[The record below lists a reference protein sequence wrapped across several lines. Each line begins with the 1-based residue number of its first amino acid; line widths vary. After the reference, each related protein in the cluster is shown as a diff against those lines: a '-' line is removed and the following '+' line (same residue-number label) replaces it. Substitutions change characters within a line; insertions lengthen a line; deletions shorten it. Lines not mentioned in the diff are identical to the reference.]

1 MWDIAD
7 CIAPGLPAIATPG
20 HLPAAQAAAIFDFNG
35 TLVTGEVWQAIES
48 WMGGRSAWKRR
59 KSRMIA
65 RQLPVIL
72 ASKVGLVSADF
83 MVRRWMPAAWAT
95 VRGMDERELAALVQ
109 HAWETIF
116 RPTMREP
123 VAEMVRQRK
132 AEGHCT
138 VLLSA
143 TYEPFLEPVREAL
156 GFDVVIGTRV
166 EVVAGQVTGRVIGDT
181 VTGAE
186 KVRRIMAMGQDADS
200 PIDLE
205 RSLAYAD
212 TERDLDLLQL
222 VGNPV
227 AVWPND
233 RLHQIARRQKW
244 PIMRDAG

>member
-1 MWDIAD
+1 MPDQ
-7 CIAPGLPAIATPG
+7 APAT
-20 HLPAAQAAAIFDFNG
+20 QAAAIFDFNG

-48 WMGGRSAWKRR
+48 WMGGRSEWKRR
-59 KSRMIA
+59 KTQMIV

-72 ASKVGLVSADF
+72 ASKIGLVSADF

-95 VRGMDERELAALVQ
+95 ARGMDERELAALVQ

-116 RPTMREP
+116 RPSMREG
-123 VAEMVRQRK
+123 VAAMVRQHK
-132 AEGHCT
+132 ADGYCT
-138 VLLSA
+138 ALVSA

-166 EVVAGQVTGRVIGDT
+166 EVAAGRVTGRVIGDT

-186 KVRRIMAMGQDADS
+186 KVRRVMTLGRDADR
-200 PIDLE
+200 PIDLD

-227 AVWPND
+227 AVWPNA
-233 RLHQIARRQKW
+233 RLELIARRRKW
-244 PIMRDAG
+244 PIVRDTG

>member
-1 MWDIAD
+1 MPGQ
-7 CIAPGLPAIATPG
+7 APT
-20 HLPAAQAAAIFDFNG
+20 AQAAAIFDFNG

-48 WMGGRSAWKRR
+48 WMGGRSTWKRR
-59 KSRMIA
+59 KARMIA

-83 MVRRWMPAAWAT
+83 MVRRWMPAAWST

-109 HAWETIF
+109 HAWETVF
-116 RPTMREP
+116 RPSLREQ
-123 VAEMVRQRK
+123 VAEVVRRSK
-132 AEGHCT
+132 SDGHCT
-138 VLLSA
+138 ALVSA
-143 TYEPFLEPVREAL
+143 TYEPFLQPVREAL

-166 EVVAGQVTGRVIGDT
+166 EVLDGQVTGRVLGDT
-181 VTGAE
+181 VTGPE
-186 KVRRIMAMGQDADS
+186 KVRRVTTMAQDADP
-200 PIDLE
+200 PIDLK
-205 RSLAYAD
+205 RSVAYAD

>member
-1 MWDIAD
+1 MRDQVQ
-7 CIAPGLPAIATPG
+7 AP
-20 HLPAAQAAAIFDFNG
+20 QAAAIFDFNG

-48 WMGGRSAWKRR
+48 WMGGRGAWRRR
-59 KSRMIA
+59 KTRMIV

-95 VRGMDERELAALVQ
+95 VRGIDERELAALVQ

-116 RPTMREP
+116 RPSMRER
-123 VAEMVRQRK
+123 VAEMVRRHK
-132 AEGHCT
+132 ADGYCT
-138 VLLSA
+138 ALVSA

-166 EVVAGQVTGRVIGDT
+166 EVAAGRVTGRVIGDT

-186 KVRRIMAMGQDADS
+186 KVRRVMAMGRDAER

-222 VGNPV
+222 VGHPV

-233 RLHQIARRQKW
+233 RLHQIARRRKW
-244 PIMRDAG
+244 PIVRDPG

>member
-1 MWDIAD
+1 MWDIASY
-7 CIAPGLPAIATPG
+7 ITLGLPAIALPG
-20 HLPAAQAAAIFDFNG
+20 QVPATQAAAIFDFNG

-59 KSRMIA
+59 KTRMMV

-72 ASKVGLVSADF
+72 GSKAGLVSADF

-95 VRGMDERELAALVQ
+95 VGGMDERELAALVQ

-123 VAEMVRQRK
+123 VAEMVRRRK

-138 VLLSA
+138 ALVSA

-166 EVVAGQVTGRVIGDT
+166 EVVAGRVTGRVMGDA
-181 VTGAE
+181 VTGPE
-186 KVRRIMAMGQDADS
+186 KVRRVMAMGQDADP

-227 AVWPND
+227 AVWPNA
-233 RLHQIARRQKW
+233 RLAMIARRRRW
-244 PIMRDAG
+244 PILRDAG